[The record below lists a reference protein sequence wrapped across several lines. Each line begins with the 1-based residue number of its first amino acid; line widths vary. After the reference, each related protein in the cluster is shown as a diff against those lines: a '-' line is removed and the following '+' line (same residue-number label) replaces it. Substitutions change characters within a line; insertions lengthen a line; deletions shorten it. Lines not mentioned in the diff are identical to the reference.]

1 MDQKVV
7 QQLEAEIAAAV
18 DGVIARLDPRQ
29 LPLRPSRRTVHL
41 MAKSAVAVYEAAVEN
56 HRERPDE

>member
-7 QQLEAEIAAAV
+7 RKMESEIERSIGEAV
-18 DGVIARLDPRQ
+18 RHLGLKQ
-29 LPLRPSRRTVHL
+29 LPMLPSQRTLHL

-56 HRERPDE
+56 HERN